1 MWKIES
7 QRYDQ
12 LVWQCKEE
20 NKLKSELLDKMNIS
34 VRMLCSI
41 KKEKSVTVN
50 GKYVPMHTMVCGT
63 DIIKIELP
71 HESNEY
77 EAQQMGIEVLYED
90 FDLLVVEK
98 PFGMVVHPTRNHL
111 EDTMLNALKY
121 YFDENG
127 IKSKV
132 RFVNRLDR
140 DTSGILIVAKNAYAH
155 SVLTKDTSMWEM
167 HKKYIAVVEGKLD
180 ESGTIRLPIIKSEDG
195 IRRTVDENGQ
205 ECVTHYR
212 TIKSNERASFVELE
226 LETGRTHQIRV
237 HMSAIGHPIFGD
249 ELYGG
254 NLDLIER
261 QALHCI
267 ELGFY
272 SPRLEKE
279 IRVKT
284 KLHDDITELLM
295 KLGLN

>member
-111 EDTMLNALKY
+111 ENTMLNALKY

-180 ESGTIRLPIIKSEDG
+180 ESGTIRLPIMKSEDG
-195 IRRTVDENGQ
+195 IRRMVDENGQ

-212 TIKSNERASFVELE
+212 TVASNERASFVELE

-249 ELYGG
+249 ALYGG
-254 NLDLIER
+254 NMDFIER

>member
-111 EDTMLNALKY
+111 ENTMLNALKY

-167 HKKYIAVVEGKLD
+167 HKKYIAVVEGQLD

-237 HMSAIGHPIFGD
+237 HMSAMGHPIFGD

>member
-50 GKYVPMHTMVCGT
+50 GKYVPMHTMVCGG

-111 EDTMLNALKY
+111 ENTMLNALKY

-237 HMSAIGHPIFGD
+237 HMSAMGHPIFGD

-295 KLGLN
+295 KRGLN

>member
-50 GKYVPMHTMVCGT
+50 GKYVPMHTMVCGG

-111 EDTMLNALKY
+111 ENTMLNALKY

-237 HMSAIGHPIFGD
+237 HMSAMGHPIFGD

>member
-50 GKYVPMHTMVCGT
+50 GKYVPMHTMVCGG

-111 EDTMLNALKY
+111 ENTMLNALKY

-254 NLDLIER
+254 NMDFIER

>member
-111 EDTMLNALKY
+111 ENTMLNALKY

-195 IRRTVDENGQ
+195 IRRMVDENGQ

-254 NLDLIER
+254 NMDFIER

>member
-7 QRYDQ
+7 QKYDQ
-12 LVWQCKEE
+12 LIWQCQEE

-50 GKYVPMHTMVCGT
+50 GKYVPMHTMVCGG

-111 EDTMLNALKY
+111 ENTMLNALKY

-195 IRRTVDENGQ
+195 IRRMVDENGQ

-254 NLDLIER
+254 NMDFIER

>member
-50 GKYVPMHTMVCGT
+50 GKYVPMHTMVYGG

-77 EAQQMGIEVLYED
+77 ESQQMGIEVLYED

-111 EDTMLNALKY
+111 ENTMLNALKY

-237 HMSAIGHPIFGD
+237 HMSAMGHPIFGD

>member
-34 VRMLCSI
+34 VRMLCNI

-50 GKYVPMHTMVCGT
+50 GKYVPMHTMVYGG

-111 EDTMLNALKY
+111 ENTMLNALKY

-195 IRRTVDENGQ
+195 IRRMVDENGQ

-254 NLDLIER
+254 NMDFIER

>member
-50 GKYVPMHTMVCGT
+50 GKYVPMHTMVCGG

-111 EDTMLNALKY
+111 ENTMLNALKY

-195 IRRTVDENGQ
+195 IRRMVDENGQ

-212 TIKSNERASFVELE
+212 TTKSNERASFVELE

-237 HMSAIGHPIFGD
+237 HMSAMGHPIFGD

-254 NLDLIER
+254 NMDFIER

>member
-7 QRYDQ
+7 QKYDQ
-12 LVWQCKEE
+12 LIWQCQEE

-111 EDTMLNALKY
+111 ENTMLNALKY

-195 IRRTVDENGQ
+195 IRRMVDENGQ

-212 TIKSNERASFVELE
+212 TIKSNERASLVELE

-254 NLDLIER
+254 NMDFIER

>member
-111 EDTMLNALKY
+111 ENTMLNALKY

-212 TIKSNERASFVELE
+212 TIKINERASFVELE

-254 NLDLIER
+254 NMDFIER

>member
-50 GKYVPMHTMVCGT
+50 GKYVPMHTMVCGG

-111 EDTMLNALKY
+111 ENTMLNALKY

-180 ESGTIRLPIIKSEDG
+180 ESGTLRLPIIKSEDG
-195 IRRTVDENGQ
+195 IRRMVDENGQ

-254 NLDLIER
+254 NMDFIER

>member
-111 EDTMLNALKY
+111 ENTMLNALKY

-167 HKKYIAVVEGKLD
+167 HKKYIAVVEGQLD

-195 IRRTVDENGQ
+195 IRRMVDENGQ

-254 NLDLIER
+254 NMDFIER

>member
-50 GKYVPMHTMVCGT
+50 GRYVPMHTMVYGG

-111 EDTMLNALKY
+111 ENTMLNALKY

>member
-50 GKYVPMHTMVCGT
+50 GKYVPMHTMVCGG

-111 EDTMLNALKY
+111 ENTMLNALKY

-195 IRRTVDENGQ
+195 IRRMVDENGQ

-212 TIKSNERASFVELE
+212 TVASNERASFVELE

-254 NLDLIER
+254 NMDLIER

>member
-111 EDTMLNALKY
+111 ENTMLNALKY

-195 IRRTVDENGQ
+195 IRRMVDENGQ

-237 HMSAIGHPIFGD
+237 HMSAMGHPIFGD

-254 NLDLIER
+254 NMDFIER

>member
-7 QRYDQ
+7 QKYDQ
-12 LVWQCKEE
+12 LIWQCKEE

-111 EDTMLNALKY
+111 ENTMLNALKY

-195 IRRTVDENGQ
+195 IRRMVDENGQ

-212 TIKSNERASFVELE
+212 TVASNERASFVELE

-254 NLDLIER
+254 NMDFIER

>member
-12 LVWQCKEE
+12 LIWQCKEE

-111 EDTMLNALKY
+111 ENTMLNALKY

-195 IRRTVDENGQ
+195 IRRMVDENGQ

-254 NLDLIER
+254 NMDFIER

>member
-7 QRYDQ
+7 QKYDQ
-12 LVWQCKEE
+12 LIWQCKEE

-111 EDTMLNALKY
+111 ENTMLNALKY

-195 IRRTVDENGQ
+195 IRRMVDENGQ

-254 NLDLIER
+254 NMDFIER

>member
-34 VRMLCSI
+34 VRMLCNI

-111 EDTMLNALKY
+111 ENTMLNALKY

-195 IRRTVDENGQ
+195 IRRMVDENGQ

-237 HMSAIGHPIFGD
+237 HMSAMGHPIFGD

>member
-7 QRYDQ
+7 QKYDQ
-12 LVWQCKEE
+12 LIWQCQEE

-50 GKYVPMHTMVCGT
+50 GKYVPMHTMVYGG

-111 EDTMLNALKY
+111 ENTMLNALKY

-195 IRRTVDENGQ
+195 IRRMVDENGQ

-254 NLDLIER
+254 NMDFIER

>member
-50 GKYVPMHTMVCGT
+50 GKYVPMHTMVYGG

-111 EDTMLNALKY
+111 ENTMLNALKY

-237 HMSAIGHPIFGD
+237 HMSAMGHPIFGD

>member
-50 GKYVPMHTMVCGT
+50 GKYVPMHTMVYGG

-111 EDTMLNALKY
+111 ENTMLNALKY

-195 IRRTVDENGQ
+195 IRRMVDENGQ

-212 TIKSNERASFVELE
+212 TVASNERASFVELE

-237 HMSAIGHPIFGD
+237 HMSAMGHPIFGD

>member
-34 VRMLCSI
+34 VRMLCNI

-111 EDTMLNALKY
+111 ENTMLNALKY

-195 IRRTVDENGQ
+195 IRRMVDENGQ

-254 NLDLIER
+254 NMDFIER

>member
-41 KKEKSVTVN
+41 KKGKSVTVN

-111 EDTMLNALKY
+111 ENTMLNALKY

-195 IRRTVDENGQ
+195 IRRMVDENGQ

>member
-7 QRYDQ
+7 QKYDQ
-12 LVWQCKEE
+12 LIWQCKEE

-50 GKYVPMHTMVCGT
+50 GKYVPMHTMVCGG

-111 EDTMLNALKY
+111 ENTMLNALKY

-195 IRRTVDENGQ
+195 IRRMVDENGQ

-254 NLDLIER
+254 NMDLIER

>member
-111 EDTMLNALKY
+111 ENTMLNALKY

>member
-50 GKYVPMHTMVCGT
+50 GKYVPMHTMVCGG

-111 EDTMLNALKY
+111 ENTMLNALKY

-237 HMSAIGHPIFGD
+237 HMSAMGHPIFGD

-254 NLDLIER
+254 NMDFIER

>member
-7 QRYDQ
+7 QKYDQ

-111 EDTMLNALKY
+111 ENTMLNALKY

-237 HMSAIGHPIFGD
+237 HMSAMGHPIFGD

>member
-111 EDTMLNALKY
+111 ENTMLNALKY

-254 NLDLIER
+254 NMDLIER

>member
-50 GKYVPMHTMVCGT
+50 GKYVPMHTMVCGG

-111 EDTMLNALKY
+111 ENTMLNALKY

-195 IRRTVDENGQ
+195 IRRMVDENGQ

-237 HMSAIGHPIFGD
+237 HMSAIGLPIFGD

-254 NLDLIER
+254 NMDFIER

>member
-111 EDTMLNALKY
+111 ENTMLNALKY

-212 TIKSNERASFVELE
+212 TIKGNERASFVELE

-237 HMSAIGHPIFGD
+237 HMSAMGHPIFGD

>member
-111 EDTMLNALKY
+111 ENTMLNALKY

-195 IRRTVDENGQ
+195 IRRMVDENGQ

-212 TIKSNERASFVELE
+212 TVASNERASFVELE

-254 NLDLIER
+254 NMDLIER

>member
-50 GKYVPMHTMVCGT
+50 GKYVPMHKMVCGT

-111 EDTMLNALKY
+111 ENTMLNALKY

-195 IRRTVDENGQ
+195 IRRMVDENGQ

-254 NLDLIER
+254 NMDFIER

>member
-7 QRYDQ
+7 QKYDQ
-12 LVWQCKEE
+12 LIWQCQEE

-111 EDTMLNALKY
+111 ENTMLNALKY

-180 ESGTIRLPIIKSEDG
+180 ESGTIRLPIIKSEEG
-195 IRRTVDENGQ
+195 IRRMVDENGQ

>member
-7 QRYDQ
+7 QKYDQ
-12 LVWQCKEE
+12 LIWQCQEE

-111 EDTMLNALKY
+111 ENTMLNALKY

-195 IRRTVDENGQ
+195 IRRMVDENGQ

-212 TIKSNERASFVELE
+212 TTKSNERASFVELE

-254 NLDLIER
+254 NMDFIER